1 MASRWSPVPA
11 LLGALLVVP
20 ACTGAPD
27 DSGPVVVEV
36 WAHDGT
42 DAERAV
48 LEAQVAAFNERR
60 ADVRVDLRLLP
71 EGDYNDELQAAV
83 ARGELPDVAEVDG
96 PLVPGYVYQ
105 DVLAPLED
113 LLPAASLDDQL
124 PSLQAQGTFD
134 GHTWAVGTFD
144 SGLGL
149 YADRRAL
156 AAAGIRVPTAAED
169 AWTADEFSTALRALA
184 RRDPDGRV
192 LDVKLNYG
200 PGEWLT
206 YGFAP
211 LVASAGGSLIDPT
224 SLSPEGHLDGA
235 AARRALEAL
244 RSWAPYVDPNED
256 DDAFVTRE
264 VALSWV
270 GHWTYHDYAEALGKD
285 LAVLPLPDLGNGSK
299 TGQGSWAW
307 TVTAREGRTQ
317 QAAADFLAHLLQDE
331 EVLRMTAANG
341 AVPGDR
347 SALASSDTYAE
358 GGPLALFAEQLL
370 RSCGSAEPGPD
381 CVAVPR
387 PATPGYT
394 ALTSQFA
401 QAVSVALRGADP
413 APALRAATAFV
424 AADLEANDGFR

>member
-1 MASRWSPVPA
+1 MRTHRLLLAA
-11 LLGALLVVP
+11 LLGTALAGS
-20 ACTGAPD
+20 ACSGSPD
-27 DSGPVVVEV
+27 DAGPVTVEV

-48 LEAQVAAFNERR
+48 LEEQVAAFNRSR
-60 ADVRVDLRLLP
+60 DDVRVTLQLFP

-96 PLVPGYVYQ
+96 PLVRGYVYQ
-105 DVLAPLED
+105 DALVPLDD
-113 LLPAASLDDQL
+113 LLPAESLDDQL
-124 PSLQAQGTFD
+124 PSLQAQGSAE
-134 GHTWAVGTFD
+134 GRTWAVGTFD

-156 AAAGIRVPTAAED
+156 TAAGIRVPTSAGD
-169 AWTADEFSTALRALA
+169 AWTAAEFAAALRALA

-211 LVASAGGSLIDPT
+211 LVASAGGSLIDPA
-224 SLSPEGHLDGA
+224 SLSPEGHLDGP
-235 AARRALEAL
+235 AARRALRTL
-244 RSWAPYVDPNED
+244 RSWSSYVDPNED

-285 LAVLPLPDLGNGSK
+285 LVVLPLPDLGNGSK

-307 TVTAREGRTQ
+307 TVTASEERTQ

-347 SALASSDTYAE
+347 SALAASDTYAE

-370 RSCGSAEPGPD
+370 RSCGSAEPTPD

-401 QAVSVALRGADP
+401 QAVSVALGGADP
-413 APALRAATAFV
+413 APALSAAADFV
-424 AADLEANDGFR
+424 TADLEANDGFR